1 MIRRLPRSGEIER
14 YARDDVSM
22 VDVPVDE
29 LSAGVGV
36 DRLPQPELY
45 NDALLRA
52 YVSIHV
58 KLIPW

>member
-1 MIRRLPRSGEIER
+1 
-14 YARDDVSM
+14 M